1 LTEPAVG
8 VLHPV
13 HHAVRAA
20 ALAALVTVLVLVAAL
35 ALPWGSLG
43 DGDRAEPAAA
53 PSVPSAPVVT
63 TGPAWATDPLRPVG
77 F

>member
-1 LTEPAVG
+1 MG

-53 PSVPSAPVVT
+53 PSVPVVT